1 MILTIAGGSAVCMGC
16 RGSDEQRYNR
26 YKEIAEL
33 VKYLRTATNEQSLSS
48 PKTPTFHKFDHA
60 VRDGST
66 SKRERKEAKRQ
77 AKAADRVLVIKAK
90 DIERIGKI
98 LHPEEPVDEEFER
111 ALLMDRSIENNMY
124 YHPGTSNSREERDRF
139 ISEERRGKAQ
149 LKLSDAEINRIM
161 AELGFPDLSKV
172 KSKEERVILGRL
184 QEKIAEDLMHD
195 HNEARDTMQR
205 KAGFWRWANRK
216 AYNRLAAN
224 GRIWDWKNGED
235 LAPVIE
241 HEADVD
247 EQQAPGSAVVAAAN
261 DDVFVDKKEHA
272 DKHDDASDDRSSV
285 ASLPSEASH
294 YRATYASSTSR
305 DTSISS
311 ASRTT
316 ISSNDE
322 SADERWTTVGRMKAP
337 KPSNEFKLKLST
349 NGGLRHLESRST
361 SRTPNSSTKFAL
373 LSIQDDGDGH
383 VSGEDDAVSPR
394 TPCPKR
400 R

>member
-1 MILTIAGGSAVCMGC
+1 MGC

-33 VKYLRTATNEQSLSS
+33 VKDLRNAGNEQSLSS

-60 VRDGST
+60 VLDGSA
-66 SKRERKEAKRQ
+66 SKKERKEAKKQ
-77 AKAADRVLVIKAK
+77 AKAADRELVIKAK

-98 LHPEEPVDEEFER
+98 LHPEELVDEEFER
-111 ALLMDRSIENNMY
+111 ALLMDKSIENNMY

-149 LKLSDAEINRIM
+149 LKLSDAEITRIM
-161 AELGFPDLSKV
+161 TELGFPDLSMM
-172 KSKEERVILGRL
+172 KSKEERVLVGRL
-184 QEKIAEDLMHD
+184 REKIAKDLKHD

-205 KAGFWRWANRK
+205 KAGFWRWASRK

-224 GRIWDWKNGED
+224 GRIWDWKNGD
-235 LAPVIE
+235 ALAPIVE

-247 EQQAPGSAVVAAAN
+247 EQQAPEAAVDVAPN
-261 DDVFVDKKEHA
+261 EDVFVDKKEHTE
-272 DKHDDASDDRSSV
+272 HDDDANDDQSSV
-285 ASLPSEASH
+285 GSLPSNASH

-316 ISSNDE
+316 FSSNDE

-337 KPSNEFKLKLST
+337 KPSNKFKLKLST
-349 NGGLRHLESRST
+349 NGGLRHLESRT
-361 SRTPNSSTKFAL
+361 ATRTPNSSTKFAL
-373 LSIQDDGDGH
+373 LSIQDDGDGN
-383 VSGEDDAVSPR
+383 VSGEDDVVSPR